1 MSRLGASEAT
11 SGAGVGSCDMLWCR
25 PRVAATTKRLLVR
38 ATSACLLTL
47 VAVALICTGARAG
60 TRYIDG
66 ISDQSLPE
74 WDGSFAGS
82 PFASFFR
89 SRWARA
95 ASGQVSLARY
105 VVQWDAIAE
114 GSTGAHAGGD
124 YRERF
129 EAWLEDVRSLG
140 LTPVVALTS
149 YDRVHPGSTAEYRA
163 RLEAI
168 LNRASVIG
176 YPISYVEPWN
186 EPNGQGSED
195 ALSAAAFAN
204 TANDVCGRM
213 RSCSVVAGDFEDRSS
228 VIAYAQ
234 DYERA
239 LSFSPGIWGIH
250 PYVSVKSHSDGNL
263 LRLIS
268 ALPAIG
274 AGRQIWFTEV
284 GALYCARGRVRGEA
298 RQASDASYLV
308 NTLLRDPALAP
319 AHVFY
324 YGFLFADHASAPCA
338 AGGGEDS
345 ELYGSSEAPR
355 AAARVLLRPGGAG
368 EPFALEEPEWPP
380 WSQAASL
387 MLDTLPGSQGER

>member
-1 MSRLGASEAT
+1 MW
-11 SGAGVGSCDMLWCR
+11 WCR
-25 PRVAATTKRLLVR
+25 PRVAATAKRLPVR
-38 ATSACLLTL
+38 IVSACL
-47 VAVALICTGARAG
+47 AALAALALMCTGASAG

-66 ISDQSLPE
+66 ISDQSLTE

-82 PFASFFR
+82 LFASFFR
-89 SRWARA
+89 SRWASA
-95 ASGQVSLARY
+95 ASGQISLARY
-105 VVQWDAIAE
+105 VVQWDAMAE
-114 GSTGAHAGGD
+114 ASTGAHAGGD

-140 LTPVVALTS
+140 LVPVVALTS
-149 YDRVHPGSTAEYRA
+149 YDRVYPGSPAEYRV

-168 LNRASVIG
+168 LNRASAIG
-176 YPISYVEPWN
+176 YPISYLEPWN

-204 TANDVCGRM
+204 TASDVCGRM
-213 RSCSVVAGDFEDRSS
+213 RTCSVVAGDFEDRSS
-228 VIAYAQ
+228 AIAYAQ
-234 DYERA
+234 AYERA
-239 LSFSPGIWGIH
+239 LSFSPGIWGVH
-250 PYVSVKSHSDGNL
+250 PYVSVQSHSDGSL

-268 ALPAIG
+268 ALPASG
-274 AGRQIWFTEV
+274 AGRQIWFTEI
-284 GALYCARGRVRGEA
+284 GALFCADGRVRGEA

-324 YGFLFADHASAPCA
+324 YGFLFGDHASAPCG

-345 ELYGSSEAPR
+345 ELYGSSDAPR
-355 AAARVLLRPGGAG
+355 AAARVLLRPVGSS
-368 EPFALEEPEWPP
+368 EPFAREEPEWPP

-387 MLDTLPGSQGER
+387 MLDALPGSQGER

>member
-1 MSRLGASEAT
+1 LVARTLTACLTVLLVALAILCAGAS
-11 SGAGVGSCDMLWCR
+11 
-25 PRVAATTKRLLVR
+25 AA
-38 ATSACLLTL
+38 
-47 VAVALICTGARAG
+47 ARHV
-60 TRYIDG
+60 DG

-82 PFASFFR
+82 PFANFFR
-89 SRWARA
+89 SRWARP
-95 ASGQVSLARY
+95 ASGQISLARY
-105 VVQWDAIAE
+105 VLQWDAIAE
-114 GSTGAHAGGD
+114 GATRQPAGGD
-124 YRERF
+124 YRARF

-149 YDRVHPGSTAEYRA
+149 YDHVYPGSPAAYRA
-163 RLEAI
+163 SLEAI

-186 EPNGQGSED
+186 EPNRQGNED
-195 ALSAAAFAN
+195 AVSAAAFAN

-213 RSCSVVAGDFEDRSS
+213 PNCTVVAGDFEDSAS
-228 VIAYAQ
+228 AIAYAQ

-239 LSFSPGIWGIH
+239 LRFSPGIWGVH
-250 PYVSVKSHSDGNL
+250 PYVSVQSHDDGNL

-268 ALPAIG
+268 ALPARG
-274 AGRQIWFTEV
+274 TGRQIWFTEI

-298 RQASDASYLV
+298 RQASDAQYLV

-324 YGFLFADHASAPCA
+324 YGFLFGDHASAPCA

-345 ELYGSSEAPR
+345 ELYGSSDAPR
-355 AAARVLLRPGGAG
+355 AAASVLLRPVGAAERFAP
-368 EPFALEEPEWPP
+368 EPPEWPP
-380 WSQAASL
+380 WSAAASL

>member
-1 MSRLGASEAT
+1 MWWCTPRL
-11 SGAGVGSCDMLWCR
+11 
-25 PRVAATTKRLLVR
+25 AATTKRLPVR
-38 ATSACLLTL
+38 IISACLAALAVLALT
-47 VAVALICTGARAG
+47 CTGASAG

-89 SRWARA
+89 RRWARA
-95 ASGQVSLARY
+95 GDGQISLARY
-105 VVQWDAIAE
+105 VVQWDAMGE
-114 GSTGAHAGGD
+114 DSTGAHAGGD

-149 YDRVHPGSTAEYRA
+149 YDHVYPGSPAAYRA
-163 RLEAI
+163 RLEA
-168 LNRASVIG
+168 LLHAASAIG

-186 EPNGQGSED
+186 EPNGQGRED
-195 ALSAAAFAN
+195 ALNAAAFAN
-204 TANDVCGRM
+204 AAADACGRM
-213 RSCSVVAGDFEDRSS
+213 PTCTVVAGDFEDRSS

-239 LSFSPGIWGIH
+239 LSFSPGIWGVH
-250 PYVSVKSHSDGNL
+250 PYVSVQSHSDGNL

-268 ALPAIG
+268 ALPASG
-274 AGRQIWFTEV
+274 AGRQLWFTEI
-284 GALYCARGRVRGEA
+284 GALYCALGRVRGEA
-298 RQASDASYLV
+298 RQASDASYLL
-308 NTLLRDPALAP
+308 NTLLRDPAVAP

-324 YGFLFADHASAPCA
+324 YGFLFGDRASAPCA
-338 AGGGEDS
+338 AAGGEDN
-345 ELYGSSEAPR
+345 ELYASSHAPR
-355 AAARVLLRPGGAG
+355 AAAQVLLRPAGTG
-368 EPFALEEPEWPP
+368 EPFTRETSEWPP

-387 MLDTLPGSQGER
+387 LVDTLPGSQDEP